1 LSVGRWQV
9 FEMHELMKS
18 YPNAVMPLLTYLFHR
33 LDQRFGKAPTLLI
46 LDEGWLF
53 LDDPVFAPKIREW
66 LKTLRKKKVYVVF
79 ASQSLADLA
88 QSTILETVK
97 ESCFTKIYLPNR
109 MATDDERSMAF
120 YRGFGLNDQQIA
132 LIAGAIPKREYYF
145 TSPAGNR
152 LFSLALGELGLA
164 YCAAT
169 SADDQRLADR
179 WADLPTARFNDEYL
193 RAKGLD
199 WAAQALAA
207 AANESERKSA

>member
-1 LSVGRWQV
+1 
-9 FEMHELMKS
+9 
-18 YPNAVMPLLTYLFHR
+18 
-33 LDQRFGKAPTLLI
+33 
-46 LDEGWLF
+46 
-53 LDDPVFAPKIREW
+53 
-66 LKTLRKKKVYVVF
+66 
-79 ASQSLADLA
+79 
-88 QSTILETVK
+88 
-97 ESCFTKIYLPNR
+97 
-109 MATDDERSMAF
+109 MAF

-132 LIAGAIPKREYYF
+132 LIAAAVPKREYYF